1 MGETQRRQ
9 NGVQL
14 RQQLQSVFVA
24 GLEGSEA
31 ICSKG
36 PPGEKTRKLSA
47 LFCYNPCMTLHLPI
61 TLHHIPTAHMGTDV
75 VVLLGRHLQR

>member
-1 MGETQRRQ
+1 MTTEAVAFPALSAYLKLDPEGFHPPPPPSSSPGAMGETQRRQ

-36 PPGEKTRKLSA
+36 PPGEKTRKLS
-47 LFCYNPCMTLHLPI
+47 
-61 TLHHIPTAHMGTDV
+61 V
-75 VVLLGRHLQR
+75 